1 MLPHFFSESTK
12 GSKVSHKSLK
22 ANVSSCLRLAC
33 RSLLAV
39 GVLFSVAVCAAQHPF
54 NQRKVKRL
62 VMRGQKDMH
71 DNWRPSLIKVIRVSC
86 PRV

>member
-39 GVLFSVAVCAAQHPF
+39 GVLFSVAVCAASTPVQPKEGEAFSYAGSKGHA
-54 NQRKVKRL
+54 R
-62 VMRGQKDMH
+62 
-71 DNWRPSLIKVIRVSC
+71 
-86 PRV
+86 